1 MAKIVDDIIII
12 KLSKMVRDDDHS
24 PHQLATT
31 ELREAIEKVAQGVAP
46 SDVIIEIEK
55 KEGN

>member
-1 MAKIVDDIIII
+1 MAKIVDDIIIV

-24 PHQLATT
+24 SHQLATT

-46 SDVIIEIEK
+46 AEIIIEIEK